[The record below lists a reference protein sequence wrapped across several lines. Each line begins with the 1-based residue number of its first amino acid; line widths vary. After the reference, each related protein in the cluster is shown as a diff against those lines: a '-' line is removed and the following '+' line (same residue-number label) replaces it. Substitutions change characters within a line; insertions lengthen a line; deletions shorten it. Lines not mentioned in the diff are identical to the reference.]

1 MVGAGAG
8 AFGAPTDGAGA
19 VGATDGAGGAPIP
32 VGIGGL
38 VAATT
43 GAPGAAGGASDAL
56 RVTRTVS
63 FFSGMEEV
71 CFEAGIEE
79 VPRGA
84 GIDEVAF
91 GGGISFSLIGGAFF
105 ELLGLRKKPA
115 PRGRVKHTYRG
126 RDGNFRRFSGTKTP
140 HEGRLLDPLGIGR

>member
-8 AFGAPTDGAGA
+8 AFGAPTVGAGA

-91 GGGISFSLIGGAFF
+91 GGGISFSLISGAFF
-105 ELLGLRKKPA
+105 GIARLKETTSRLRTCQTSIS
-115 PRGRVKHTYRG
+115 RWGREFLKL
-126 RDGNFRRFSGTKTP
+126 FRNENAT
-140 HEGRLLDPLGIGR
+140 

>member
-91 GGGISFSLIGGAFF
+91 GGGISFSLISGAFF
-105 ELLGLRKKPA
+105 RIARLKETTSRSRTCQTSISRLAREFSA
-115 PRGRVKHTYRG
+115 RF
-126 RDGNFRRFSGTKTP
+126 RDVIAT
-140 HEGRLLDPLGIGR
+140 

>member
-1 MVGAGAG
+1 
-8 AFGAPTDGAGA
+8 
-19 VGATDGAGGAPIP
+19 
-32 VGIGGL
+32 

-71 CFEAGIEE
+71 CFDAGIED

-84 GIDEVAF
+84 GIDDVAF

-105 ELLGLRKKPA
+105 ELIARLKETTSRLRTCQTSISRTEREFSA
-115 PRGRVKHTYRG
+115 LFGNENATPRG
-126 RDGNFRRFSGTKTP
+126 DA
-140 HEGRLLDPLGIGR
+140 